1 MKNKNCFLVTLL
13 LILMWTNAN
22 AQTRVQIGDL
32 YYELSGAYASVAS
45 SRPIPIDCRS
55 PQASLYTKETYII
68 PSVVTYN
75 GMDYTV
81 TEIGEAAFAGW
92 SNWNASPYFDSI
104 YAIGSKAK
112 KIVLPPT
119 IKKIGKYAFANCRDL
134 TSLIIPENVTSF
146 FDGTVF
152 LNCDLLRDV
161 FYLPATSPSNW
172 YAASNTYVPTLDPYK
187 SPSYSGNGAT
197 IKEYISF
204 TSKEFTYTGAIPNVE
219 WVNNVTGYEAEVDLS
234 NIKKEV
240 GVYNEKIPIKLT
252 KGDDVIEAYVIFKY
266 TIKAA
271 SLLVTVNDASRVYGD
286 ENPQFTYTV
295 SGFINGDDSSIFS
308 SNPNITTTATKKSDV
323 GTYNITAS
331 GCTAPNYS
339 ITYKPGILTI
349 SKAPLNAKIN
359 DVSRVYGDHNP
370 SFSMSY
376 EGLKNGETTPTW
388 ITTPNYSIE
397 ANSQSTIGN
406 YDITAIAVACNY
418 DIQEIQKGVL
428 TIKPAPLTIIAN
440 NVSRTYYE
448 ENPQFTYQ
456 CNGFKNN
463 ENASILLIEPTLS
476 SSANRKSSAGT
487 YDIEVSGASASNYDI
502 SYSKGT
508 LTVMKRPLNVS
519 VGNYARDFN
528 SENPE
533 FTLDYT
539 GFVNGEDIRVIDTK
553 PYAYTSAK
561 KDSNV
566 GTYTINITGGE
577 DNNYSFYYNSG
588 ELTINKA
595 EQDLIWNQDLNNLA
609 IGEQVK
615 LLAEAT
621 SGLEIT
627 YSLDQN
633 EICEVYSTG
642 KSVYLDCKSEGEFQI
657 RASQEG
663 NGNYYATPRITK
675 KIFISSGGLEK
686 PTLTIKQA
694 DIGSISTKVERGS
707 VYEFTITPEENWLI
721 HSVSF
726 NGNDYTNKIDK
737 TNTFTTPQITN
748 NSTIIIVYSQAPSG
762 ISHNEMSTIRIT
774 GTQNGIKVDNADF
787 GTEAYIYTIDGSL
800 IKSQEIK
807 SSSEEIKL
815 ENNKLYIIKIGTFTS
830 KVRL

>member
-1 MKNKNCFLVTLL
+1 MKKRICFIITLFLLV
-13 LILMWTNAN
+13 MWTNAN

-92 SNWNASPYFDSI
+92 ANMNASPYFDSI

-119 IKKIGKYAFANCRDL
+119 IKTIGKYAFANCRDL

-172 YAASNTYVPTLDPYK
+172 YAASNTYVPTLDSYNI
-187 SPSYSGNGAT
+187 PSYSGNGAI

-204 TSKEFTYTGAIPNVE
+204 TSKEFTYTGKIPNVE

-252 KGDDVIEAYVIFKY
+252 KGDYVIEAYVIFKY

-271 SLLVTVNDASRVYGD
+271 PLLVTVNDASRVYGD

-308 SNPNITTTATKKSDV
+308 SNPNTTTTATKRSDV

-331 GCTAPNYS
+331 GCTAPNYYS
-339 ITYKPGILTI
+339 ITYKPGILTVT
-349 SKAPLNAKIN
+349 K
-359 DVSRVYGDHNP
+359 R
-370 SFSMSY
+370 
-376 EGLKNGETTPTW
+376 
-388 ITTPNYSIE
+388 
-397 ANSQSTIGN
+397 
-406 YDITAIAVACNY
+406 
-418 DIQEIQKGVL
+418 
-428 TIKPAPLTIIAN
+428 
-440 NVSRTYYE
+440 
-448 ENPQFTYQ
+448 
-456 CNGFKNN
+456 
-463 ENASILLIEPTLS
+463 TLS
-476 SSANRKSSAGT
+476 
-487 YDIEVSGASASNYDI
+487 
-502 SYSKGT
+502 
-508 LTVMKRPLNVS
+508 VS
-519 VGNYARDFN
+519 VGNYARDYN

-539 GFVNGEDIRVIDTK
+539 GFVNDDDLRVIDTK
-553 PYAYTSAK
+553 PYAYTSAN

-566 GTYTINITGGE
+566 GTYTINLTGGE
-577 DNNYSFYYNSG
+577 DNNYNFYYNSG

-595 EQDLIWNQDLNNLA
+595 EQDLIWNQDLNKLA

-633 EICEVYSTG
+633 EICELYSIG
-642 KSVYLDCKSEGEFQI
+642 KSVYLDCKSEGEIQI
-657 RASQEG
+657 SALQEG

-675 KIFISSGGLEK
+675 KIIISSGDLEK
-686 PTLTIKQA
+686 PSLTIKQA

-726 NGNDYTNKIDK
+726 NGNDYTNELDK
-737 TNTFTTPQITN
+737 TNTFTTPKITN
-748 NSTIIIVYSQAPSG
+748 NSTITIVYSQAPSG

-774 GTQNGIKVDNADF
+774 GTQNGIKVNDANF
-787 GTEAYIYTIDGSL
+787 GTEVYIYTIDGRL

-815 ENNKLYIIKIGTFTS
+815 ENKRLYIIKIGTFTY
-830 KVRL
+830 KLRL

>member
-1 MKNKNCFLVTLL
+1 M
-13 LILMWTNAN
+13 
-22 AQTRVQIGDL
+22 
-32 YYELSGAYASVAS
+32 
-45 SRPIPIDCRS
+45 
-55 PQASLYTKETYII
+55 
-68 PSVVTYN
+68 
-75 GMDYTV
+75 
-81 TEIGEAAFAGW
+81 
-92 SNWNASPYFDSI
+92 
-104 YAIGSKAK
+104 
-112 KIVLPPT
+112 
-119 IKKIGKYAFANCRDL
+119 
-134 TSLIIPENVTSF
+134 IIPENVTSF

-172 YAASNTYVPTLDPYK
+172 YAASNTYVPTLDSYNI
-187 SPSYSGNGAT
+187 PSYSGNGAI

-204 TSKEFTYTGAIPNVE
+204 TSKEFTYTGEIPNVE

-252 KGDDVIEAYVIFKY
+252 KGDYVIEAYVIFKY

-271 SLLVTVNDASRVYGD
+271 PLLVTVNDASRVYGD
-286 ENPQFTYTV
+286 ENPQFTYTI
-295 SGFINGDDSSIFS
+295 SGFINGDDFSILS
-308 SNPNITTTATKKSDV
+308 SNPNISTTATKKSDV

-339 ITYKPGILTI
+339 ITYKPGILTVT
-349 SKAPLNAKIN
+349 K
-359 DVSRVYGDHNP
+359 R
-370 SFSMSY
+370 
-376 EGLKNGETTPTW
+376 
-388 ITTPNYSIE
+388 
-397 ANSQSTIGN
+397 
-406 YDITAIAVACNY
+406 
-418 DIQEIQKGVL
+418 
-428 TIKPAPLTIIAN
+428 
-440 NVSRTYYE
+440 
-448 ENPQFTYQ
+448 
-456 CNGFKNN
+456 
-463 ENASILLIEPTLS
+463 TLS
-476 SSANRKSSAGT
+476 
-487 YDIEVSGASASNYDI
+487 
-502 SYSKGT
+502 
-508 LTVMKRPLNVS
+508 VS
-519 VGNYARDFN
+519 VGNYARDYN

-539 GFVNGEDIRVIDTK
+539 GFVNDDDLRVIDTK
-553 PYAYTSAK
+553 PYAYTSAN

-566 GTYTINITGGE
+566 GTYTINLTGGE
-577 DNNYSFYYNSG
+577 DNNYNFYYNSG

-595 EQDLIWNQDLNNLA
+595 EQDLIWNQDLNKLA

-633 EICEVYSTG
+633 EICELYSIG
-642 KSVYLDCKSEGEFQI
+642 KSVYLDCKSEGEIQI
-657 RASQEG
+657 SALQEG

-675 KIFISSGGLEK
+675 KIIISSGDLEK
-686 PTLTIKQA
+686 PSLTIKQA

-726 NGNDYTNKIDK
+726 NGNDYTNELDK
-737 TNTFTTPQITN
+737 TNTFTTPKITN
-748 NSTIIIVYSQAPSG
+748 NSTITIVYSQAPSG

-774 GTQNGIKVDNADF
+774 GTQNGIKVNDANF
-787 GTEAYIYTIDGSL
+787 GTEVYIYTIDGRL

-815 ENNKLYIIKIGTFTS
+815 ENKRLYIIKIGTFTY
-830 KVRL
+830 KLRL

>member
-1 MKNKNCFLVTLL
+1 MKKYINFLVTILL
-13 LILMWTNAN
+13 VICTNVN

-32 YYELSGAYASVAS
+32 YYELSGANASVAS

-68 PSVVTYN
+68 PSTVTYN
-75 GMDYTV
+75 GLDYTV

-92 SNWNASPYFDSI
+92 ANMNASPYFDSS

-112 KIVLPPT
+112 KIILPPT
-119 IKKIGKYAFANCRDL
+119 IKSIGKYAFANCRDL
-134 TSLIIPENVTSF
+134 TSLIIPENVMSF
-146 FDGTVF
+146 YDGTVF
-152 LNCDLLRDV
+152 LNCNLLRDI
-161 FYLPATSPSNW
+161 FYLPAAPPSKW
-172 YAASNTYVPTLDPYK
+172 YAASNTYVPTIDSYK

-197 IKEYISF
+197 ITEYISF
-204 TSKEFTYTGAIPNVE
+204 TSKEFTYTGTTPNVE

-266 TIKAA
+266 TIKPAQ
-271 SLLVTVNDASRVYGD
+271 LLVTVNDASRGYGD

-308 SNPNITTTATKKSDV
+308 SYPIITTTATAKSNV

-331 GCTAPNYS
+331 GCSAPNYS
-339 ITYKPGILTI
+339 ITYKQGVLTI
-349 SKAPLNAKIN
+349 TKAPLKAKIK
-359 DVSRVYGDHNP
+359 DVSRVYGDYNP

-376 EGLKNGETTPTW
+376 EGLKNGETAPSW
-388 ITTPNYSIE
+388 ITSPNYSTA
-397 ANSQSTIGN
+397 ANNQSSIGN
-406 YDITAIAVACNY
+406 YDITANAVARNY
-418 DIQEIQKGVL
+418 DIQEIVKGVL
-428 TIKPAPLTIIAN
+428 TITPAPLTIRAN
-440 NVSRTYYE
+440 NTSRSYYE
-448 ENPQFTYQ
+448 ENPTFTYQ
-456 CNGFKNN
+456 CSGFKNYD
-463 ENASILLIEPTLS
+463 NASTLLTEPTLS
-476 SSANRKSSAGT
+476 SSANKESSAGS
-487 YDIEVSGASASNYDI
+487 YDIEISGASALNYDI
-502 SYSKGT
+502 TYSKGT
-508 LTVMKRPLNVS
+508 LTVLKRALYVS
-519 VGNYARDFN
+519 VGNYERDFN

-539 GFVNGEDIRVIDTK
+539 GFVRDEDIRVIDTC

-566 GTYTINITGGE
+566 GTYTVNITGGD
-577 DNNYSFYYNSG
+577 DNNYFFNYSSG
-588 ELTINKA
+588 KLTINRA
-595 EQDLIWNQDLNNLA
+595 EQDLIWNQDLTNLA
-609 IGEQVK
+609 VGEQVK

-642 KSVYLDCKSEGEFQI
+642 KSVYLDCKSKGEIQI
-657 RASQEG
+657 RASQDG
-663 NGNYYATPRITK
+663 NGNYYATPRTSK
-675 KIFISSGGLEK
+675 KIVVSSSSTEK
-686 PTLTIKQA
+686 PLLTIKQA
-694 DIGSISTKVERGS
+694 NLGSISTKVERGS
-707 VYEFTITPEENWLI
+707 VYEFTITPEDEWLI

-726 NGNDYTNKIDK
+726 NGNDYTGKLDN

-748 NSTIIIVYSQAPSG
+748 NSTIVIVYSQEPSG
-762 ISHNEMSTIRIT
+762 ISHNEMLSMKII
-774 GTQNGIKVDNADF
+774 GTQNGIKINDAVL
-787 GTEAYIYTIDGSL
+787 GTEAYIYSIDGSL
-800 IKSQEIK
+800 VKSQEIK

-815 ENNKLYIIKIGTFTS
+815 ANNQIYIIKIGTFTS

>member
-1 MKNKNCFLVTLL
+1 MKKYIYFLVTLL
-13 LILMWTNAN
+13 LVVICTNVN

-32 YYELSGAYASVAS
+32 YYELIGANASVAS
-45 SRPIPIDCRS
+45 SRPIPLDCRS

-68 PSVVTYN
+68 PSTVTYN
-75 GMDYTV
+75 GLDYTV

-92 SNWNASPYFDSI
+92 ANMNASPYFDSS

-112 KIVLPPT
+112 KIILPPT
-119 IKKIGKYAFANCRDL
+119 IKSIGKYAFANCRDL
-134 TSLIIPENVTSF
+134 TSLVIPENVTSF

-152 LNCDLLRDV
+152 LNCDLLRDI
-161 FYLPATSPSNW
+161 FYLPATPPSKW
-172 YAASNTYVPTLDPYK
+172 YAASNTYVPTLDSYR

-204 TSKEFTYTGAIPNVE
+204 TSKEFTYTGTVPNVE

-240 GVYNEKIPIKLT
+240 GVYNERIPIKLT
-252 KGDDVIEAYVIFKY
+252 KGDEVIETYVIFKY
-266 TIKAA
+266 TIKGAP
-271 SLLVTVNDASRVYGD
+271 LLVTVNDASRVYGD

-308 SNPNITTTATKKSDV
+308 TNPNITTTATTKSNV

-331 GCTAPNYS
+331 GCSAPNYS
-339 ITYKPGILTI
+339 ITYKQGVLTI
-349 SKAPLNAKIN
+349 TKAPLNAKIN
-359 DVSRVYGDHNP
+359 DAHRIYGDYNP

-376 EGLKNGETTPTW
+376 EGLKNGETAPSW
-388 ITTPNYSIE
+388 ITSPDYSTE
-397 ANSQSTIGN
+397 ANNQSPIGK
-406 YDITAIAVACNY
+406 YDITANAVARNY
-418 DIQEIQKGVL
+418 DIQEILKGVL
-428 TIKPAPLTIIAN
+428 TITPAPLTIRAN
-440 NVSRTYYE
+440 NASRSYYE
-448 ENPQFTYQ
+448 ENPTFTYQ
-456 CNGFKNN
+456 CSGFKNYD
-463 ENASILLIEPTLS
+463 NASILLTEPTLS
-476 SSANRKSSAGT
+476 SNANKESSVGL
-487 YDIEVSGASASNYDI
+487 YDIEISGASASNYDI

-508 LTVMKRPLNVS
+508 LTVIKRALYVS
-519 VGNYARDFN
+519 VGNYERDFN

-533 FTLDYT
+533 FTLDYS
-539 GFVNGEDIRVIDTK
+539 GFVSDEDIRVIDTR

-566 GTYTINITGGE
+566 GTYTINITGGD
-577 DNNYSFYYNSG
+577 DNNYSFNYSSG
-588 ELTINKA
+588 KLTINRA
-595 EQDLIWNQDLNNLA
+595 EQDLIWNQDLTNLA
-609 IGEQVK
+609 VGEQVK

-642 KSVYLDCKSEGEFQI
+642 KSVYLDCKSEGEIQI
-657 RASQEG
+657 RASQDG
-663 NGNYYATPRITK
+663 NGNYYATPRTSK
-675 KIFISSGGLEK
+675 KIVVSSSSTEK
-686 PTLTIKQA
+686 PLLTIKQA
-694 DIGSISTKVERGS
+694 NLGSISTKVERGS
-707 VYEFTITPEENWLI
+707 VYEFTITPEDEWLI

-726 NGNDYTNKIDK
+726 NDNDYTGKLDN

-748 NSTIIIVYSQAPSG
+748 NSTIVIVYSQEPSG
-762 ISHNEMSTIRIT
+762 ISHNEMSSTKII
-774 GTQNGIKVDNADF
+774 GIQNGIKINDAVL
-787 GTEAYIYTIDGSL
+787 GTEAYIYSIDGSL
-800 IKSQEIK
+800 VKSQEIK

-815 ENNKLYIIKIGTFTS
+815 ANNQIYIIKIGTFTS

>member
-1 MKNKNCFLVTLL
+1 MKKYINFLVTILL
-13 LILMWTNAN
+13 VICTNVN

-32 YYELSGAYASVAS
+32 YYELSGANASVAS

-68 PSVVTYN
+68 PSTVTYN
-75 GMDYTV
+75 GLDYTV

-92 SNWNASPYFDSI
+92 ANMNASPYFDSS

-112 KIVLPPT
+112 KIILPPT
-119 IKKIGKYAFANCRDL
+119 IKSIGKYAFANCRDL
-134 TSLIIPENVTSF
+134 TSLIIPENVMSF
-146 FDGTVF
+146 YDGTVF
-152 LNCDLLRDV
+152 LNCNLLRDI
-161 FYLPATSPSNW
+161 FYLPAAPPSKW
-172 YAASNTYVPTLDPYK
+172 YAASNTYVPTIDSYK

-197 IKEYISF
+197 ITEYISF
-204 TSKEFTYTGAIPNVE
+204 TSKEFTYTGTTPNVE

-266 TIKAA
+266 TIKPAQ
-271 SLLVTVNDASRVYGD
+271 LLVTVNDASRGYGD

-308 SNPNITTTATKKSDV
+308 SYPIITTTATAKSNV

-331 GCTAPNYS
+331 GCSAPNYS
-339 ITYKPGILTI
+339 ITYKQGVLTI
-349 SKAPLNAKIN
+349 TKAPLKAKIK
-359 DVSRVYGDHNP
+359 DVSRVYGDYNP

-376 EGLKNGETTPTW
+376 EGLKNGETAPSW
-388 ITTPNYSIE
+388 ITSPNYSTA
-397 ANSQSTIGN
+397 ANNQSSIGN
-406 YDITAIAVACNY
+406 YDITANAVARNY
-418 DIQEIQKGVL
+418 DIQEIAKGVL
-428 TIKPAPLTIIAN
+428 TITPAPLTIRAN
-440 NVSRTYYE
+440 NTSRSYYE
-448 ENPQFTYQ
+448 ENPTFTYQ
-456 CNGFKNN
+456 CSGFKNYD
-463 ENASILLIEPTLS
+463 NASILLTEPTLS
-476 SSANRKSSAGT
+476 SSANKESSAGS
-487 YDIEVSGASASNYDI
+487 YDIEISGASALNYDI
-502 SYSKGT
+502 TYSKGT
-508 LTVMKRPLNVS
+508 LTVLKRALYVS
-519 VGNYARDFN
+519 VGNYERDFN

-539 GFVNGEDIRVIDTK
+539 GFVRDEDIRVIDTC

-566 GTYTINITGGE
+566 GTYTVNITGGD
-577 DNNYSFYYNSG
+577 DNNYFFNYSSG
-588 ELTINKA
+588 KLTINKA
-595 EQDLIWNQDLNNLA
+595 EQDLIWNQDLTNLA
-609 IGEQVK
+609 VGEQVK

-642 KSVYLDCKSEGEFQI
+642 KSVYLDCKSKGEIQI
-657 RASQEG
+657 RASQDG
-663 NGNYYATPRITK
+663 NGNYYATPRTSK
-675 KIFISSGGLEK
+675 KIVVSSSSTEK
-686 PTLTIKQA
+686 PLLTIKQA
-694 DIGSISTKVERGS
+694 NLGSISTKVERGS
-707 VYEFTITPEENWLI
+707 VYEFTITPEDEWLI

-726 NGNDYTNKIDK
+726 NGNDYTGKLDN

-748 NSTIIIVYSQAPSG
+748 NSTIVIVYSQEPSG
-762 ISHNEMSTIRIT
+762 ISHNEMLSMKII
-774 GTQNGIKVDNADF
+774 GTQNGIKINDAVL
-787 GTEAYIYTIDGSL
+787 GTEAYIYSIDGSL
-800 IKSQEIK
+800 VKSQEIK

-815 ENNKLYIIKIGTFTS
+815 ANNQIYIIKIGTFTS